1 MPPLDFTKLTRRG
14 DPDRPDSWLVYCG
27 DIHAGT
33 ISKSIGRP
41 NAQNDWTWSAG
52 FYPGSQ
58 PGEIKG
64 GTANT
69 FERAKAKFERAWLA
83 LASSRTAANFAEW
96 RDQRDCTA
104 RKYRMRDAGLPMPTH
119 LESCRAR
126 CFCGTEITTASVASR
141 VRIAHQEIST

>member
-1 MPPLDFTKLTRRG
+1 MPPSTSPSSRDAAILIG
-14 DPDRPDSWLVYCG
+14 HCG
-27 DIHAGT
+27 GIHAGT

-69 FERAKAKFERAWLA
+69 FKEAKARFERAWLA
-83 LASSRTAANFAEW
+83 FVSSRTAADFAEW
-96 RDQRDCTA
+96 RDQRDWIA
-104 RKYRMRDAGLPMPTH
+104 WKYQMRDAGLPMPAH
-119 LESCRAR
+119 SESGRAR
-126 CFCGTEITTASVASR
+126 CFCGAEITTASVAAHL
-141 VRIAHQEIST
+141 RIAHQEISI